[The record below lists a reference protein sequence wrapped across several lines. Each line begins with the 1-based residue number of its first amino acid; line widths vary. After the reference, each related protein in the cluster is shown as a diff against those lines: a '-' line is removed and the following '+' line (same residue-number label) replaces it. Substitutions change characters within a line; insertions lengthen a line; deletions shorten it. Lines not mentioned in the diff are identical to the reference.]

1 MNYVAI
7 IGLEIHL
14 QLLSESKLFCGAPT
28 TFGKAPNSNVGL
40 IDMAFPGAMPVL
52 NKKCVISAIR
62 MVNALHMELD
72 RLIRFDRKNYFYSDL
87 AKGYQLTQ
95 FFHPIGKNGPSCN

>member
-1 MNYVAI
+1 MKYEAI

-40 IDMAFPGAMPVL
+40 IDMAFPGAMPIL
-52 NKKCVISAIR
+52 NKKCVDYSIR
-62 MVNALHMELD
+62 MVNALHM
-72 RLIRFDRKNYFYSDL
+72 
-87 AKGYQLTQ
+87 
-95 FFHPIGKNGPSCN
+95 